1 MGGGETF
8 PKTTMATSSSEQA
21 TLPPGWEASTSAA
34 GKPYFIDHNTHTTT
48 FRDPRLTD
56 EEGGNLPD
64 GWELKRKEDGTKYF
78 IDHNTRKTTFEDP
91 RV

>member
-1 MGGGETF
+1 MGGGETIAA
-8 PKTTMATSSSEQA
+8 KAADISSAEQA
-21 TLPPGWEASTSAA
+21 PLPPGWEASTTAT
-34 GKPYFIDHNTHTTT
+34 GKAYFIDHNSHTTT

-64 GWELKRKEDGTKYF
+64 GWEMNRKEDGTKYF
-78 IDHNTRKTTFEDP
+78 VDHNTRKTTFEDP